1 MRNHIKMLLNIGRK
15 EGYLLQIIN
24 HHRGYEGQLSVHFD
38 WKSPSMVIEGQLSVH
53 FDWKS
58 PSTLI
63 EGQ

>member
-38 WKSPSMVIEGQLSVH
+38 WKSPS
-53 FDWKS
+53 
-58 PSTLI
+58 TLI